1 VPNPQSLSFRAVAV
15 LTGAFALPVGAASA
29 AEKLVTCSYQE
40 SVEDL
45 APTGSEP
52 AKLHPPAAGPEEA
65 DLGDRAASVS
75 IPLHDESLTGS
86 EPTSHPAPG
95 LGLTSDVSCL
105 SHTICEVKQR
115 IRWQT
120 SAWSPATCQKVAIAV
135 RDASRKYDLSA
146 SLLLAVAIN
155 ESDLDDKATRVYS
168 KDGKVYAKD
177 GGLMGLRCV
186 LGAHD
191 QCINS
196 NLHGVRWRDLMD
208 PATNI
213 ALGARELA
221 RWRDGGAYVRKTIK
235 VRDRLGHVHPVQR
248 NVPCRHTDH
257 GFWAHYNHGP
267 RYIDHGYPR
276 HYPHRVAVLD
286 HALAAVLNVEAPELK
301 QARITVRD
309 PGKPQRTAD
318 HPMEARYKKLCSQIQ
333 SVHACSAVA
342 LN

>member
-1 VPNPQSLSFRAVAV
+1 M
-15 LTGAFALPVGAASA
+15 LTGAFALPVGVAAA
-29 AEKLVTCSYQE
+29 AEKLGTCSYQE
-40 SVEDL
+40 SVEDV
-45 APTGSEP
+45 APIGHQVS
-52 AKLHPPAAGPEEA
+52 KSHPPSPSPGEVE
-65 DLGDRAASVS
+65 DDSVS
-75 IPLHDESLTGS
+75 IPPEERAVAGPEGATHAAFSS
-86 EPTSHPAPG
+86 A
-95 LGLTSDVSCL
+95 SDVGCL
-105 SHTICEVKQR
+105 SHTICEIKER

-120 SAWSPATCQKVAIAV
+120 SAWAPATCQKVALAV

-146 SLLLAVAIN
+146 SLLLAVMIN
-155 ESDLDDKATRVYS
+155 ESDLNDKAARVYM
-168 KDGKVYAKD
+168 KDSKVYAKD

-186 LGAHD
+186 LGTQD
-191 QCINS
+191 RCINS

-235 VRDRLGHVHPVQR
+235 VRDKLGHVHPVLR

-333 SVHACSAVA
+333 SVRACSAVA